1 MMEQT
6 QKAFPTRGMTSQ
18 DFAMWGQQDVAYVK
32 RVVVNDEV
40 GWSIHSADGSNIGYA
55 PERALALA
63 AIVQHD
69 LEALSVH

>member
-55 PERALALA
+55 PERNNSGNK
-63 AIVQHD
+63 QHVY
-69 LEALSVH
+69 ENTAS